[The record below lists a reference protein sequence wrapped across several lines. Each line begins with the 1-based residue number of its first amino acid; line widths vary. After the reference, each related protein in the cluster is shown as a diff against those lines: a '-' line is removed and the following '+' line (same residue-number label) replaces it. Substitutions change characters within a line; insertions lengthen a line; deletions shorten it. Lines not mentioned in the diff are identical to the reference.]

1 MLTRDYSYYEV
12 LKEIRFN
19 RSAYRYAKGDIIR
32 VNFNIYRGKV
42 IDTTVL
48 NRYYRDQIWGI
59 DDQKEFFNQL
69 DKKAIK
75 ITNILD
81 YPLVMKDI
89 KEIAIKRLDF
99 KDKKLGYYKA
109 LNIMNQAIDNIAKE
123 KGPRGRLKAYDDET
137 IGCKVTT
144 SDCGLCT
151 LFRDLDVNRH
161 DIEDYPCPFDKSA
174 DAYIDNIEDKIK
186 SMKFIKYEWQ
196 GCYYRCKLKNGL
208 TIEQGR
214 DIINNYKNK
223 IYKQINK
230 EK

>member
-19 RSAYRYAKGDIIR
+19 RSAYKYAKGDIIR
-32 VNFNIYRGKV
+32 VNFKINREKV
-42 IDTTVL
+42 IDTTEL

-89 KEIAIKRLDF
+89 KEIALKRLDY

-123 KGPRGRLKAYDDET
+123 
-137 IGCKVTT
+137 
-144 SDCGLCT
+144 
-151 LFRDLDVNRH
+151 
-161 DIEDYPCPFDKSA
+161 
-174 DAYIDNIEDKIK
+174 
-186 SMKFIKYEWQ
+186 
-196 GCYYRCKLKNGL
+196 
-208 TIEQGR
+208 
-214 DIINNYKNK
+214 
-223 IYKQINK
+223 
-230 EK
+230 

>member
-19 RSAYRYAKGDIIR
+19 RSAYRYAKWDIIR
-32 VNFNIYRGKV
+32 VNFNIYREKV
-42 IDTTVL
+42 INTTVL

-89 KEIAIKRLDF
+89 KEIALKRLDF

-123 KGPRGRLKAYDDET
+123 KGPRGRLRVYDDET
-137 IGCKVTT
+137 IGCKSTT
-144 SDCGLCT
+144 SDCGMCT
-151 LFRDLDVNRH
+151 LFRDLDSHRR
-161 DIEDYPCPFDKSA
+161 DIEEYPCPFDKKA
-174 DAYIDNIEDKIK
+174 DSYIDNIEDRIK
-186 SMKFIKYEWQ
+186 SMKYIRNEWQ
-196 GCYYRCKLKNGL
+196 GCYFRCKLKSGL
-208 TIEQGR
+208 NVKQGK
-214 DIINNYKNK
+214 DIINNYKEK
-223 IYKQINK
+223 IYRQIKK